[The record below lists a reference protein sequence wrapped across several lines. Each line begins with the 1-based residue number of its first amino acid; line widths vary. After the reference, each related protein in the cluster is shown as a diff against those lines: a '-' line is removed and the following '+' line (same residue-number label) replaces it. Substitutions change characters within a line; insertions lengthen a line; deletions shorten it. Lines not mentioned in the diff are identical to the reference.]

1 MFGINTLVQSI
12 KDLTKSITIAL
23 DILDDTGGN
32 IHEELVKVNTG
43 LDDVASA
50 IDDLTKFNRSQVP
63 PGQVYLVTLNE
74 GMNGMK
80 GFKLVLPLATSKD
93 TQFFEVVYQA
103 GDSQPVTLHP
113 ANADYGKEPVTQGE
127 IPNLVADAGTVV
139 KGTVACVDD
148 SGNKSPAT
156 PFEVVVLDQTA
167 PPAPGEVGIV
177 ITDEAVSETE

>member
-12 KDLTKSITIAL
+12 KDLTKSVTISL
-23 DILDDTGGN
+23 HILDDTGGN
-32 IHEELVKVNTG
+32 IHEELKNISMS
-43 LDDVASA
+43 LED
-50 IDDLTKFNRSQVP
+50 IDKTLRSQVP

-93 TQFFEVVYQA
+93 TKYFEVVYQA

-113 ANADYGKEPVTQGE
+113 ANADYGNEPVTQGE
-127 IPNLVADAGTVV
+127 IPNLVAESGTVI
-139 KGTVACVDD
+139 KGTVACIDD

-156 PFEVVVLDQTA
+156 PFEVVVLDQNA

-177 ITDEAVSETE
+177 ITDEAVSEDAPE